1 MTRQRHNWFPCPMF
15 ADPATPTNMLDCTV
29 HKWGSAT
36 RPGIILKSTSSTIGG
51 YVMWKVTGLPAGAKC
66 AFSASCGYAEHSDQF
81 RGPLLSVCD
90 SSDALFANS
99 KDWGND
105 ERIRVGFTVPSDGAV
120 GLIFR
125 GRVGKDTA
133 FYSIICTEAGSDESF
148 FHGSTMPLNTN

>member
-36 RPGIILKSTSSTIGG
+36 SPGIVMKPTSSTNGG
-51 YVMWKVTGLPAGAKC
+51 YARWKVTGLPAGAKC
-66 AFSASCGYAEHSDQF
+66 AFSALCGHAEHSDKF
-81 RGPLLSVCD
+81 RGPLLSVRD
-90 SSDALFANS
+90 SSDAALADS
-99 KDWGND
+99 KNWGSD

-120 GLIFR
+120 GLILR

-133 FYSIICTEAGSDESF
+133 FYAIVCTEAGSDESF